1 MITKKI
7 AMTMTF
13 VATQKQTYK
22 FVIFVVLLEHRGTN
36 FALLTIKLAG
46 TEQTFIAP
54 KLSPKHFS
62 VYLVYKVYFLRKN
75 QGYYR

>member
-36 FALLTIKLAG
+36 FALLAIKFAG
-46 TEQTFIAP
+46 TEQTFIA
-54 KLSPKHFS
+54 PKHFS
-62 VYLVYKVYFLRKN
+62 VYLVYKVYFLRKTKDTT
-75 QGYYR
+75 GKLK